1 MINLYSRLLLI
12 AAVTLLG
19 IADPAHA
26 QSAWVKRCEGAQC
39 EIVQILM
46 DQQSNSRVM
55 EAAIGFPSGKTEARL
70 VLILPL
76 GVDLSQ
82 SFSLSIDDGAPLG
95 FKVRYCLI
103 DGCYAF
109 LTLPPDVIAMMK
121 KGAMAALSFRTYDGN
136 PARLPLALEGFSAA
150 VTGIQK

>member
-1 MINLYSRLLLI
+1 MWPAS
-12 AAVTLLG
+12 
-19 IADPAHA
+19 AHA
-26 QSAWVKRCEGAQC
+26 QSAWVERCEGAQC

-46 DQQSNSRVM
+46 DQKSNSRVM

-82 SFSLSIDDGAPLG
+82 SFSMTIDEGAPLG

-121 KGAMAALSFRTYDGN
+121 KGSMAALSFRTYDGN
-136 PARLPLALEGFSAA
+136 PARLPLTLEGLSAA
-150 VTGIQK
+150 LTQIQK

>member
-1 MINLYSRLLLI
+1 MIKLRFLFV
-12 AAVTLLG
+12 AVMGLSCLTG
-19 IADPAHA
+19 PAHA

-55 EAAIGFPSGKTEARL
+55 EVAIGFPSGKTEARL

-82 SFSLSIDDGAPLG
+82 PFSLSIDEGTPLG
-95 FKVRYCLI
+95 FKVRYCLV

-121 KGAMAALSFRTYDGN
+121 KGSMAALSFRTYDGS
-136 PARLPLALEGFSAA
+136 PAKLPVSLAGFSET
-150 VTGIQK
+150 VESLRQ

>member
-12 AAVTLLG
+12 AVVALLAM
-19 IADPAHA
+19 ADPAHA
-26 QSAWVKRCEGAQC
+26 QSAWVKRCEGTQC

-46 DQQSNSRVM
+46 DQQSNTRVM
-55 EAAIGFPSGKTEARL
+55 EAAIGFPSGKTDARL

-82 SFSLSIDDGAPLG
+82 PFSLSIDEGTPLG
-95 FKVRYCLI
+95 FKVRYCLV

-109 LTLPPDVIAMMK
+109 LTLPPDVLAMMK
-121 KGAMAALSFRTYDGN
+121 KGSLAALSFRTYDGN
-136 PARLPLALEGFSAA
+136 PARLPLTLEGFSAA
-150 VTGIQK
+150 VAGIQK

>member
-1 MINLYSRLLLI
+1 MIKLRFLFV
-12 AAVTLLG
+12 AVIGLSCLTG
-19 IADPAHA
+19 PAHA

-82 SFSLSIDDGAPLG
+82 SFSLSIDDGVPLG
-95 FKVRYCLI
+95 FKVRYCLV

-121 KGAMAALSFRTYDGN
+121 NGSMAALSFRTYDGN
-136 PARLPLALEGFSAA
+136 PARLPLTLEGFSAA